1 MVLMASYEHLSILEL
16 GRSNWNAWR
25 EENVNI
31 IPDLS
36 HSDLNDRNLRGTNF
50 IACNLKGVKLNRSD
64 LRGVNMRNADLS
76 YSHISSADLSRVN
89 LISANLSKANIRQAN
104 LHSANLR
111 NSNMAEVNLHD
122 TNLRKAILDGSDL
135 CGAHLI
141 RVQARATKFRNVNL
155 QGADLEGAD
164 LEGADLRYCVFTG
177 ANLRRANLRSVNLT
191 QAELD
196 GADLSDANL
205 SHVVIV
211 QSNLQNSNLSNC
223 RVYGLSAWDVKLQN
237 SVQYDLIITRYHEP
251 KITVDNIEVAQFIYL
266 LLNNEKIRDIIDTVT
281 SKVVLILG
289 RFTTKRKPV
298 LDSLREE
305 LRKHN
310 YSPIIFDFGPPS
322 SRDLSE
328 TIMTLA
334 HLARF
339 IIVDITN
346 PRSVPQELQ
355 AIVHNLCVPVIP
367 ILGRASKAYGMFEGL
382 NKYPWVLEIFR
393 YDNKSQLINSLVTSI
408 IAPAEAALTTLK
420 SKSIPVLSSSF

>member
-16 GRSNWNAWR
+16 GRSSWNAWR

-31 IPDLS
+31 VPDLS

-111 NSNMAEVNLHD
+111 NSNMSEVNLHD

-141 RVQARATKFRNVNL
+141 RVQARAAKFRNVNL
-155 QGADLEGAD
+155 QGAD

-177 ANLRRANLRSVNLT
+177 ANLRKTNLRSVNLT
-191 QAELD
+191 QAELN

-205 SHVVIV
+205 SHAVIV

-223 RVYGLSAWDVKLQN
+223 RVYGLSAWDVELQN
-237 SVQYDLIITRYHEP
+237 TVQYDLIITRYHEP

-328 TIMTLA
+328 TILTLA

-346 PRSVPQELQ
+346 PSSVPQELQ
-355 AIVHNLCVPVIP
+355 SIVPNLCVPVIP
-367 ILGRASKAYGMFEGL
+367 ILSRASKAYGMFEGL

-393 YDNKSQLINSLVTSI
+393 YNNKSQLINSLVASI

-420 SKSIPVLSSSF
+420 SKSIHVLSSSF